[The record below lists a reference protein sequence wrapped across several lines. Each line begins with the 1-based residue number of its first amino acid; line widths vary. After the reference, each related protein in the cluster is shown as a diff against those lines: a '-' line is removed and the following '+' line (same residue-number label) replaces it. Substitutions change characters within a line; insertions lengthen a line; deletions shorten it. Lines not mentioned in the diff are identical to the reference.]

1 MMTEKDDTL
10 VQLFNDFSPEFND
23 KTDFMDRLN
32 HKLDAV
38 EFIKQRQEKQ
48 LRLYRYGLL
57 AAFALGM
64 ITSGIL
70 LSIIWTTPAEQT
82 MPTFSLLPA
91 SLVFLQE
98 HFRTTSFIAIAVL
111 MSASTIALITQCLE
125 LADNKILADLRHNE
139 AK

>member
-1 MMTEKDDTL
+1 MEKDDTL
-10 VQLFNDFSPEFND
+10 AQLFNNYTPDLQD
-23 KTDFMDRLN
+23 KDDFMDRLQR
-32 HKLDAV
+32 KLDAV
-38 EFIKQRQEKQ
+38 EFIRQRQEKQ

-98 HFRTTSFIAIAVL
+98 HFRTTSFIAIAIL

-125 LADNKILADLRHNE
+125 LADGRILADLRHKE
-139 AK
+139 GR

>member
-1 MMTEKDDTL
+1 MEKDDTL
-10 VQLFNDFSPEFND
+10 AQLFNNYTPDLQD
-23 KTDFMDRLN
+23 KDDFMDRLQR
-32 HKLDAV
+32 KLDAV
-38 EFIKQRQEKQ
+38 EFIRQRQEKQ

-98 HFRTTSFIAIAVL
+98 HFRTTSFIAIAIL

-125 LADNKILADLRHNE
+125 LADGRILADLRHNE

>member
-1 MMTEKDDTL
+1 MMEKDDTL
-10 VQLFNDFSPEFND
+10 AQLFNNYTPDLQD
-23 KTDFMDRLN
+23 KDDFMDRLQR
-32 HKLDAV
+32 KLDAV
-38 EFIKQRQEKQ
+38 EFIRQRQEKQ

-98 HFRTTSFIAIAVL
+98 HFRTTSFIAIAIL

-125 LADNKILADLRHNE
+125 LADGRILADLRHKE
-139 AK
+139 GR

>member
-1 MMTEKDDTL
+1 
-10 VQLFNDFSPEFND
+10 
-23 KTDFMDRLN
+23 
-32 HKLDAV
+32 
-38 EFIKQRQEKQ
+38 
-48 LRLYRYGLL
+48 
-57 AAFALGM
+57 M

-98 HFRTTSFIAIAVL
+98 HFRTTSFIAIAIL

-125 LADNKILADLRHNE
+125 LADGKILADLRCKE

>member
-1 MMTEKDDTL
+1 MMEKDDTL
-10 VQLFNDFSPEFND
+10 AQLFNNYTPDLQD
-23 KTDFMDRLN
+23 KDDFMDRLQR
-32 HKLDAV
+32 KLDAV
-38 EFIKQRQEKQ
+38 EFIRQRQEKQ

-98 HFRTTSFIAIAVL
+98 HFRTTSFIAIAIL

-125 LADNKILADLRHNE
+125 LADGKIIADIRHNE
-139 AK
+139 TK

>member
-1 MMTEKDDTL
+1 MMEKDDTL
-10 VQLFNDFSPEFND
+10 AQFFNNYTPDLQDSD
-23 KTDFMDRLN
+23 DFMDRLQR
-32 HKLDAV
+32 KLDAV
-38 EFIKQRQEKQ
+38 EFIRQRQEKQ

-98 HFRTTSFIAIAVL
+98 HFRTTSFIAIAIL

-125 LADNKILADLRHNE
+125 LADGRILADFRHNE

>member
-1 MMTEKDDTL
+1 MMEKDDTL
-10 VQLFNDFSPEFND
+10 AQLFNSYTPDLQD
-23 KTDFMDRLN
+23 KDDFMDRLQR
-32 HKLDAV
+32 KLDAV
-38 EFIKQRQEKQ
+38 EFIRQRQEKQ

-98 HFRTTSFIAIAVL
+98 HFRTTSFIAIAIL
-111 MSASTIALITQCLE
+111 MRDRKSVV
-125 LADNKILADLRHNE
+125 
-139 AK
+139 

>member
-1 MMTEKDDTL
+1 MEKDDTL
-10 VQLFNDFSPEFND
+10 AQLFNNYTPDLQDSD
-23 KTDFMDRLN
+23 DFMDRLQR
-32 HKLDAV
+32 KLDAV
-38 EFIKQRQEKQ
+38 EFIRQRQEKQ

-98 HFRTTSFIAIAVL
+98 HFRTTSFIAIAIL

-125 LADNKILADLRHNE
+125 LADGRILADIRHNE

>member
-1 MMTEKDDTL
+1 MMEKDDTL
-10 VQLFNDFSPEFND
+10 AQLFNNYTPDLQDSD
-23 KTDFMDRLN
+23 DFMDRLQR
-32 HKLDAV
+32 KLDAV
-38 EFIKQRQEKQ
+38 EFIRQRQEKQ

-70 LSIIWTTPAEQT
+70 LSIIWATPAEQT

-98 HFRTTSFIAIAVL
+98 HFRTTSFIAIAIL

-125 LADNKILADLRHNE
+125 LADGRILADLRHNE

>member
-1 MMTEKDDTL
+1 MMEKDDTL
-10 VQLFNDFSPEFND
+10 AQLFNNYTPDLQDSDDFV
-23 KTDFMDRLN
+23 DRLQR
-32 HKLDAV
+32 KLDAV
-38 EFIKQRQEKQ
+38 EFIRQRQEKQ

-98 HFRTTSFIAIAVL
+98 HFRTTSFIAIAIL

-125 LADNKILADLRHNE
+125 LADGRILADFRHNE

>member
-1 MMTEKDDTL
+1 MMEKDDTL
-10 VQLFNDFSPEFND
+10 AQLFNNYTPDLQDSD
-23 KTDFMDRLN
+23 DFMDRLQR
-32 HKLDAV
+32 KLDAV
-38 EFIKQRQEKQ
+38 EFIRQRQEKQ

-98 HFRTTSFIAIAVL
+98 HFRTTSFIAIAIL

-125 LADNKILADLRHNE
+125 LADGKILADLQHKE

>member
-1 MMTEKDDTL
+1 MEKDDTL
-10 VQLFNDFSPEFND
+10 AQLFNNYTPDLQDSD
-23 KTDFMDRLN
+23 DFMDRLQR
-32 HKLDAV
+32 KLDAV
-38 EFIKQRQEKQ
+38 EFIRQRQEKQ

-70 LSIIWTTPAEQT
+70 LSIIWATPAEQT

-98 HFRTTSFIAIAVL
+98 HFRTTSFIAIAIL

-125 LADNKILADLRHNE
+125 LADGKILADLRHNE

>member
-1 MMTEKDDTL
+1 MMEKDDTL
-10 VQLFNDFSPEFND
+10 AQLFNNYTPDLQDSD
-23 KTDFMDRLN
+23 DFMDRLQR
-32 HKLDAV
+32 KLDAV
-38 EFIKQRQEKQ
+38 EFIRQRQEKQ

-70 LSIIWTTPAEQT
+70 LSIIWATPAEQT

-98 HFRTTSFIAIAVL
+98 HFRTTSFIAIAIL

-125 LADNKILADLRHNE
+125 LADGRILADFRHNE

>member
-1 MMTEKDDTL
+1 MEKDDTL
-10 VQLFNDFSPEFND
+10 AQLFNNYTPDLQD
-23 KTDFMDRLN
+23 KDDFMDRLQR
-32 HKLDAV
+32 KLDAV
-38 EFIKQRQEKQ
+38 EFIRQRQEKQ

-98 HFRTTSFIAIAVL
+98 HFRTTSFIAIAIL

-125 LADNKILADLRHNE
+125 LADGKILADLRCKE

>member
-1 MMTEKDDTL
+1 MMEKDDTL
-10 VQLFNDFSPEFND
+10 AQLFNNYTPDLQDSD
-23 KTDFMDRLN
+23 DFMDRLQR
-32 HKLDAV
+32 KLDAV
-38 EFIKQRQEKQ
+38 EFIRQRQEKQ

-98 HFRTTSFIAIAVL
+98 HFRTTSFIAIAIL

-125 LADNKILADLRHNE
+125 LADGKILADLRHKE
-139 AK
+139 GR

>member
-1 MMTEKDDTL
+1 MTEKDDTL
-10 VQLFNDFSPEFND
+10 AQLFNDFSPEFND
-23 KTDFMDRLN
+23 KTDFMERLN

-70 LSIIWTTPAEQT
+70 LSITWTTPAEQT

-98 HFRTTSFIAIAVL
+98 HFHTVSFIAIAVL
-111 MSASTIALITQCLE
+111 MSTSTIALITQCLE
-125 LADNKILADLRHNE
+125 LADGKILADLRHNE

>member
-1 MMTEKDDTL
+1 MMEKDDTL
-10 VQLFNDFSPEFND
+10 AQLFNNYTPDLQD
-23 KTDFMDRLN
+23 KDDFMDRLQR
-32 HKLDAV
+32 KLDAV
-38 EFIKQRQEKQ
+38 EFIRQRQEKQ

-98 HFRTTSFIAIAVL
+98 HFRTTSFIAIAIL

-125 LADNKILADLRHNE
+125 LADGKILADLRHNE

>member
-1 MMTEKDDTL
+1 MMEKDDTL
-10 VQLFNDFSPEFND
+10 AQLFNNYIPDLQD
-23 KTDFMDRLN
+23 KDDFMDRLQR
-32 HKLDAV
+32 KLDAV
-38 EFIKQRQEKQ
+38 EFIRQRQEKQ

-98 HFRTTSFIAIAVL
+98 HFRTTSFIAIAIL

-125 LADNKILADLRHNE
+125 LADGRILAELRHNE

>member
-1 MMTEKDDTL
+1 MMEKDDTL
-10 VQLFNDFSPEFND
+10 TQLFNSYTPDLQDSD
-23 KTDFMDRLN
+23 DFMDRLQR
-32 HKLDAV
+32 KLDAV
-38 EFIKQRQEKQ
+38 EFIRQRQEKQ

-70 LSIIWTTPAEQT
+70 LSIICTTPAEQT

-98 HFRTTSFIAIAVL
+98 HFRTTSFIAIAIL

-125 LADNKILADLRHNE
+125 LADGRILADLRHKE
-139 AK
+139 GR

>member
-1 MMTEKDDTL
+1 MMEKDDTL
-10 VQLFNDFSPEFND
+10 AQLFNNYTPDLQDSD
-23 KTDFMDRLN
+23 DFMDCLQR
-32 HKLDAV
+32 KLDAV
-38 EFIKQRQEKQ
+38 EFIRQRQEKQ

-98 HFRTTSFIAIAVL
+98 HFRTTSFIAIAIL

-125 LADNKILADLRHNE
+125 LADGKILADLQHKE

>member
-1 MMTEKDDTL
+1 MTEKDDTL
-10 VQLFNDFSPEFND
+10 AQLFNNYTPDLQD
-23 KTDFMDRLN
+23 KDDFMDRLQR
-32 HKLDAV
+32 KLDAV
-38 EFIKQRQEKQ
+38 EFIRQRQEKQ

-98 HFRTTSFIAIAVL
+98 HFRTTSFIAIAIL

-125 LADNKILADLRHNE
+125 LADGRILADFRHNE

>member
-1 MMTEKDDTL
+1 MEKDDTL
-10 VQLFNDFSPEFND
+10 AQLFNNYTPDLQDSD
-23 KTDFMDRLN
+23 DFMDRLQR
-32 HKLDAV
+32 KLDAV
-38 EFIKQRQEKQ
+38 EFIRQRQEKQ

-98 HFRTTSFIAIAVL
+98 HFRTTSFIAIAIL

-125 LADNKILADLRHNE
+125 LADGKILADLQHKE

>member
-23 KTDFMDRLN
+23 KTDFMNRLK

-57 AAFALGM
+57 AAFAIGM

-82 MPTFSLLPA
+82 MPAFCLLPA

-98 HFRTTSFIAIAVL
+98 HFHTVSFIAIAIL

-125 LADNKILADLRHNE
+125 LADGKILADLRCNE

>member
-1 MMTEKDDTL
+1 MEKDDTL
-10 VQLFNDFSPEFND
+10 AQLFNNYTPDLQDSD
-23 KTDFMDRLN
+23 DFMDRLQR
-32 HKLDAV
+32 KLDAV
-38 EFIKQRQEKQ
+38 EFIRQRQEKQ

-91 SLVFLQE
+91 SFVFLQE
-98 HFRTTSFIAIAVL
+98 HFRTTSFIAIAIL

-125 LADNKILADLRHNE
+125 LADGRILADFRHNG

>member
-1 MMTEKDDTL
+1 MTEKDDTL
-10 VQLFNDFSPEFND
+10 AQLFNDFSPEFND

-98 HFRTTSFIAIAVL
+98 HFHTVSFIAIAIL
-111 MSASTIALITQCLE
+111 MSASTIVLITQCLE
-125 LADNKILADLRHNE
+125 LADGKILADLRCKE

>member
-1 MMTEKDDTL
+1 MEKDDTL
-10 VQLFNDFSPEFND
+10 AQLFNNYTPDLQDSD
-23 KTDFMDRLN
+23 DFMDRLQR
-32 HKLDAV
+32 KLDAV
-38 EFIKQRQEKQ
+38 EFIRQRQEKQ

-98 HFRTTSFIAIAVL
+98 HFRTTSFIAIAIL

-125 LADNKILADLRHNE
+125 LADGKILADLRHNE

>member
-1 MMTEKDDTL
+1 MMEKDDTL
-10 VQLFNDFSPEFND
+10 AQLFNNYTPDLQDSD
-23 KTDFMDRLN
+23 DFMDRLQR
-32 HKLDAV
+32 KLDAV
-38 EFIKQRQEKQ
+38 EFIRQRQEKQ

-98 HFRTTSFIAIAVL
+98 HFRTTSFIAIAIL

-125 LADNKILADLRHNE
+125 LADGKILADFRHNE

>member
-1 MMTEKDDTL
+1 MEKDDTL
-10 VQLFNDFSPEFND
+10 AQLFNNYTPDLQDSD
-23 KTDFMDRLN
+23 DFMDRLQR
-32 HKLDAV
+32 KLDAV
-38 EFIKQRQEKQ
+38 EFIRQRQEKQ

-98 HFRTTSFIAIAVL
+98 HFRTTSFIAIAIL

-125 LADNKILADLRHNE
+125 LADGKIIADIRHNE
-139 AK
+139 TK

>member
-1 MMTEKDDTL
+1 MEKDDTL
-10 VQLFNDFSPEFND
+10 AQLFNNYTPDLQD
-23 KTDFMDRLN
+23 KDDFMDRLQR
-32 HKLDAV
+32 KLDAV
-38 EFIKQRQEKQ
+38 EFIRQRQEKQ

-70 LSIIWTTPAEQT
+70 LSIIWNTPAEQT

-98 HFRTTSFIAIAVL
+98 HFRTTSFIAIAIL

-125 LADNKILADLRHNE
+125 LADGRILADLRHNE

>member
-1 MMTEKDDTL
+1 MMEKDDTL
-10 VQLFNDFSPEFND
+10 AQLFNNYTPDLQD
-23 KTDFMDRLN
+23 KDDFMDRLQR
-32 HKLDAV
+32 KLDAV
-38 EFIKQRQEKQ
+38 EFIRQRQEKQ

-98 HFRTTSFIAIAVL
+98 HFRTTSFIAIAIL

-125 LADNKILADLRHNE
+125 LADGRILADFRHNE
-139 AK
+139 TK

>member
-1 MMTEKDDTL
+1 MEKDDTL
-10 VQLFNDFSPEFND
+10 AQLFNNYTPDLQDSD
-23 KTDFMDRLN
+23 DFMDCLQR
-32 HKLDAV
+32 KLDAV
-38 EFIKQRQEKQ
+38 EFIRQRQEKQ

-98 HFRTTSFIAIAVL
+98 HFRTTSFIAIAIL

-125 LADNKILADLRHNE
+125 LADGKILADLQHKE

>member
-1 MMTEKDDTL
+1 MMEKDDTL
-10 VQLFNDFSPEFND
+10 AQLFNNYTPDLQDSD
-23 KTDFMDRLN
+23 DFMDRLQR
-32 HKLDAV
+32 KLDAV
-38 EFIKQRQEKQ
+38 EFIRQRQEKQ

-98 HFRTTSFIAIAVL
+98 HFRTTSFIAIAIL

-125 LADNKILADLRHNE
+125 LADGRILADFRHNE

>member
-1 MMTEKDDTL
+1 MMEKDDTL
-10 VQLFNDFSPEFND
+10 AQLFNNYTPDLQDSD
-23 KTDFMDRLN
+23 DFMDRLQR
-32 HKLDAV
+32 KLDAV
-38 EFIKQRQEKQ
+38 EFIRQRQEKQ

-98 HFRTTSFIAIAVL
+98 HFRTTSFIAIAIL

-125 LADNKILADLRHNE
+125 LADGRILADLRHNE

>member
-1 MMTEKDDTL
+1 MMEKDDTL
-10 VQLFNDFSPEFND
+10 AQLFNNYTPDPPD
-23 KTDFMDRLN
+23 KDDFMDRLQR
-32 HKLDAV
+32 KLDAV
-38 EFIKQRQEKQ
+38 EFIRQRQEKQ

-98 HFRTTSFIAIAVL
+98 HFRTTSFIAIAIL

-125 LADNKILADLRHNE
+125 LADGKILADFRHNE

>member
-1 MMTEKDDTL
+1 MTEKDDTL
-10 VQLFNDFSPEFND
+10 AQLFNDFSPEFND
-23 KTDFMDRLN
+23 KTDFMNRLN

-57 AAFALGM
+57 ATFAIGM

-98 HFRTTSFIAIAVL
+98 HFHTVSFIAIALL
-111 MSASTIALITQCLE
+111 MSLCTIALITQCLE
-125 LADNKILADLRHNE
+125 LADGKILADLRHNE

>member
-1 MMTEKDDTL
+1 MEKDDTL
-10 VQLFNDFSPEFND
+10 AQLFNNYTPDLQDSD
-23 KTDFMDRLN
+23 DFMDRLQR
-32 HKLDAV
+32 KLDAV
-38 EFIKQRQEKQ
+38 EFIRQRQEKQ

-98 HFRTTSFIAIAVL
+98 HFRTTSFIAIAIL

-125 LADNKILADLRHNE
+125 LADGKILADFRHNE

>member
-1 MMTEKDDTL
+1 MEKDDTL
-10 VQLFNDFSPEFND
+10 TQLFNSYTPDLQD
-23 KTDFMDRLN
+23 KDDFMDRLQR
-32 HKLDAV
+32 KLDAV
-38 EFIKQRQEKQ
+38 EFIRQRQEKQ

-70 LSIIWTTPAEQT
+70 LSIICTTPAEQT

-98 HFRTTSFIAIAVL
+98 HFRTTSFIAIAIL

-125 LADNKILADLRHNE
+125 LADGRILADLRHKE
-139 AK
+139 GR

>member
-1 MMTEKDDTL
+1 MMEKDDTL
-10 VQLFNDFSPEFND
+10 AQLFNNYTPDLQD
-23 KTDFMDRLN
+23 KDDFMDRLQR
-32 HKLDAV
+32 KLDAV
-38 EFIKQRQEKQ
+38 EFIRQRQEKQ

-98 HFRTTSFIAIAVL
+98 HFRTTSFIAIAIL

-125 LADNKILADLRHNE
+125 LADGRILADLRHNG

>member
-1 MMTEKDDTL
+1 MTEKDDTL
-10 VQLFNDFSPEFND
+10 AQLFNDFSPEFND

-57 AAFALGM
+57 ATFAIGM

-98 HFRTTSFIAIAVL
+98 HFHTVSFIAIAIL
-111 MSASTIALITQCLE
+111 MSASPIALITQCLE
-125 LADNKILADLRHNE
+125 LADGKIIADIRHNE

>member
-1 MMTEKDDTL
+1 MMEKDDTL
-10 VQLFNDFSPEFND
+10 AQLFNNYTPDLQD
-23 KTDFMDRLN
+23 KDDFMDRLQR
-32 HKLDAV
+32 KLDAV
-38 EFIKQRQEKQ
+38 EFIRQRQEKQ

-98 HFRTTSFIAIAVL
+98 HFRTTSFIAIAIL

-125 LADNKILADLRHNE
+125 LADGRILADLRHNE